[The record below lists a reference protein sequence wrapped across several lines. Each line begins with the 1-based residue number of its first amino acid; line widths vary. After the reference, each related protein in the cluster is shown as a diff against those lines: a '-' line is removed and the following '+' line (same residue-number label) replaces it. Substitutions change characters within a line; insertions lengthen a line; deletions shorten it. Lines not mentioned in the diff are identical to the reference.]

1 MRLGKAI
8 SLLLLSGLVFMAGCK
23 DLSRMMS
30 DQSDQKAGVTGLKG
44 YPEEERFN
52 DSVGGKSFRLFEL
65 SNGTGC
71 RVLFSNYG
79 ARVVG
84 FWIPNSKGEM
94 TDVCLGMGSSA
105 DYLKPEAKF
114 FGSIVGRYAN
124 RIARGRF
131 SLDGASHSLDLNN
144 GPNSLHGGRTGFHS
158 RMWESA
164 QEGSDKII
172 FSYFSPDG
180 EEGYPGNLIVTV
192 TYQLMLDN
200 TLRIDYAATC
210 DKRTVI
216 NLTNH
221 AFWNLNGEGS
231 GDILGH
237 ELMIAASRYTP
248 VDSVLIPTGIE
259 SVAGTP
265 LDFTQPARIGARI
278 SESHP
283 QLVHGKGYDHNF
295 VLDGSSDSTAR
306 LAATVRG
313 DRSGIIM
320 DVLTDQPGMQFYSG
334 NFMKGEQ
341 TLKSGAKDA
350 YRTAFCLETQHFPDS
365 PNRLEFPSTVLEP
378 GEGFRSTT
386 LYRFRTAA
394 SR

>member
-1 MRLGKAI
+1 MRFGI
-8 SLLLLSGLVFMAGCK
+8 PTSLTLLSGLLFLTGCK
-23 DLSRMMS
+23 DLSRMFS
-30 DQSDQKAGVTGLKG
+30 NQGDKESRQPVLKG
-44 YPEEERFN
+44 YPDEERFT
-52 DSVGGKSFRLFEL
+52 DSAGGKVFRLYELRNERGSRVLL
-65 SNGTGC
+65 SN
-71 RVLFSNYG
+71 FG

-84 FWIPNSKGEM
+84 LWVADGKGEL

-114 FGSIVGRYAN
+114 FGSIIGRYGN
-124 RIARGRF
+124 RISKGRF
-131 SLDGASHSLDLNN
+131 TLDGVNYSLDLNN

-172 FSYFSPDG
+172 FTYVSPDG
-180 EEGYPGNLIVTV
+180 EEGYPGNLLVSV
-192 TYQLMLDN
+192 TYQLTPDN
-200 TLRIDYAATC
+200 ALRIDYAATS
-210 DKRTVI
+210 DKRTFV

-259 SVAGTP
+259 PVAGTP
-265 LDFTQPARIGARI
+265 FDFTQPARIGQRI
-278 SESHP
+278 AESHP
-283 QLVHGKGYDHNF
+283 QLVNGKGYDHNY
-295 VLDGSSDSTAR
+295 VLDGLSDSIPR

-313 DRSGIIM
+313 DRSGIVM
-320 DVLTDQPGMQFYSG
+320 DVLTNQPGLQFYSG

-341 TLKSGAKDA
+341 TLKGGSKDA
-350 YRTAFCLETQHFPDS
+350 FRTAFCLETQHFPDS
-365 PNRLEFPSTVLEP
+365 PNRPDFPSTLLEA
-378 GEGFRSTT
+378 GGRFYSTT
-386 LYRFRTAA
+386 LYRFRTDK